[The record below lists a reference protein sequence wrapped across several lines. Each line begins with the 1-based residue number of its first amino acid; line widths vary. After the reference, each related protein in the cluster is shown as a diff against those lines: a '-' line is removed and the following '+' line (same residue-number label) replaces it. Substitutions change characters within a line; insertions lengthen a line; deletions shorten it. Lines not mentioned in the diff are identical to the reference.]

1 MKTIDEIR
9 DLIRAH
15 QDELRRRYKAR
26 VVGIFGSYV
35 RGEAQAGSDLD
46 LLAAFDSD
54 ASLLDLGGAQVMLSE
69 LLGMKVDLVPR
80 EDVRPELKARIES
93 EAVPV

>member
-9 DLIRAH
+9 SVIRAH
-15 QDELRRRYKAR
+15 QDELRSRYKAR

-35 RGEAQAGSDLD
+35 RGEQREDSDLD
-46 LLAAFDSD
+46 ILAVFDSD

-69 LLGMKVDLVPR
+69 ILGLKVDLIPR
-80 EDVRPELKARIES
+80 EDVRPELKETIEA
-93 EAVPV
+93 EAVPL